1 MYKYVIKK
9 IALPGDRT
17 QAAYYAQ
24 SAAGTHV
31 TLAQI
36 AKRVEKRSTVSS
48 ADVKAV
54 LDALQYEIIET
65 LAAGDSVR
73 LGDLGS
79 FHTTLRSAGAA
90 TAAEAR
96 SKGAELVQKINVH
109 FTPSTTM
116 KEALSTT
123 AIDFAQQAD
132 VANATDD

>member
-1 MYKYVIKK
+1 MYNYVIRK
-9 IALPGDRT
+9 ITNPGDRT

-24 SAAGTHV
+24 TAPGNAA

-36 AKRVEKRSTVSS
+36 VKRIEKRSTVSS

-54 LDALQYEIIET
+54 LDALQYEVIET

-79 FHTTLRSAGAA
+79 FHTTLRSAAA
-90 TAAEAR
+90 DTAAAAK
-96 SKGAELVQKINVH
+96 SAGSGLIQKVNVH
-109 FTPSTTM
+109 FTPSTAM
-116 KEALSTT
+116 KQALDPATL
-123 AIDFAQQAD
+123 DFAQQAD